1 MMNKILLI
9 IVMLATC
16 LATAAQR
23 KKVVQKEEP
32 LTDINPAEA
41 INDYKF
47 KDAEKFILLAI
58 EKLQKKQQ
66 STIREEELLETAR
79 KGRIKLQATEQ
90 VMIIDSLVLPK
101 DQVLQVI
108 NISPECGSIHPLNT
122 LSEDM
127 GSFGSYFQNELG
139 DKRLF
144 AQPNHDGKLRLVES
158 LFIDNEWSTPSPLK
172 GFDVDETDNYN
183 FPFMLTD
190 GLTMYFAAE
199 NNESL
204 GGYDIYM
211 TRYDTDNQKFLIPD
225 NIGMP
230 FNSPYND
237 YLYVIDEFNNLG
249 YFVSDRYQHADSV
262 CLYTFIPN
270 EKRTI
275 YNIEQIGEKKLRSL
289 ARINNIKD
297 TWYNP
302 DDVKKAQARLAE
314 TRNPKTDKQ
323 ENTDFVFV
331 VNDELTCHAIDDF
344 KKEEV
349 KPKVMHWIKNIR
361 NLETKNKELARLR
374 ERYASA
380 TPNQKMQFAPQI
392 RLNEEKIEQMQRD
405 LHDQEKEIRKIEL
418 NP

>member
-1 MMNKILLI
+1 MNKILLI

-16 LATAAQR
+16 LATTAQR

-32 LTDINPAEA
+32 LPNINPVEA
-41 INDYKF
+41 ISDYKF

-58 EKLQKKQQ
+58 EKLQKKKQ
-66 STIREEELLETAR
+66 STIHEEELLETAR

-90 VMIIDSLVLPK
+90 VMIIDSIVLLK

-144 AQPNHDGKLRLVES
+144 AQPNQDGRLRLMES

-172 GFDVDETDNYN
+172 GFEVEETDNYN

-190 GLTMYFAAE
+190 GITMYFAAE

-211 TRYDTDNQKFLIPD
+211 TRYDTDNQKFLVPD

-302 DDVKKAQARLAE
+302 DDVKNAQARLAE

-323 ENTDFVFV
+323 ENSDFIFV
-331 VNDELTCHAIDDF
+331 LNDEQTCHTIDDF

-349 KPKVMHWIKNIR
+349 KPKVMHWIKNTM
-361 NLETKNKELARLR
+361 NLESKNKELAKLR

-405 LHDQEKEIRKIEL
+405 LHNQEKEIRKIEL